1 MAVSTGDD
9 GENRSVYRL
18 RWLGYGLLVFA
29 LIDAVNIVASIN
41 TGDPTWI
48 LQVIGQFVERVVV
61 PLLGFALIFFGEI
74 YARKDGERIGLMILS
89 WLCLVLAIAF
99 FLMIPPLVIQ
109 SVSLQGQAEQRVT
122 QQVDQ
127 QVKAGFE
134 QLDQLEAQLKNS
146 KPEELKALA
155 AQLNSRGIQVDAQ
168 DPAALKTQ
176 IQERIKTIKDQA
188 QVQAQKAKETA
199 KQGASGQVANL
210 FKNAVKWSLGAAMAG
225 VLFIYLWRSSGW
237 ARSLQ

>member
-188 QVQAQKAKETA
+188 QVQAQKAKENA